1 MKRLMLLV
9 LVLIFATET
18 PSTQREETV
27 EIVFKAQDKQI
38 NPYQEEYEKLLY
50 PTVRISSPTGTGSG
64 VVISYKLKVTSYELK
79 PETCNLQ
86 PETFILT
93 AAHVV
98 GDESKVEIEFFTTKN
113 TKIDAEVLIT
123 DTDKD
128 LALIKIRDSALP
140 QHLYLSRLAS
150 KDYRPYLFNPVYTI
164 GCSLGLPPRPS
175 QGIISV
181 IDKDHWEVSSPV
193 LPGNSGGPVY
203 DRYTYQV
210 IGVAVWVKTYQGQ
223 LVTTMAGIVPIN
235 QIYEF
240 LQPQITQMN
249 TDKSDR

>member
-1 MKRLMLLV
+1 MKRVMLLV

-18 PSTQREETV
+18 PSAQREEKGI

-38 NPYQEEYEKLLY
+38 NPYQEEYEKMLY
-50 PTVRISSPTGTGSG
+50 PTVRITSSSGTGSG

-98 GDESKVEIEFFTTKN
+98 DNQSVVNIELYNSTIITG
-113 TKIDAEVLIT
+113 TVIIT
-123 DTDKD
+123 DTAKD
-128 LALIKIRDSALP
+128 LALLRALCA
-140 QHLYLSRLAS
+140 SVAKAKLAP
-150 KDYRPYLFNPVYTI
+150 KDYTPYLFTPVWTV
-164 GCSLGLPPRPS
+164 GCSLGLKPRPS
-175 QGIISV
+175 FGHLCALCDSV
-181 IDKDHWEVSSPV
+181 ADNWEVSSPV

-203 DRYTYQV
+203 DARTYEV
-210 IGVAVWVKTYQGQ
+210 IGIAVWVKTYQGQ
-223 LVTTMAGIVPIN
+223 LVTTMAGVVPIN

-240 LQPQITQMN
+240 LQPLIN
-249 TDKSDR
+249 TNEH